1 MPAIRANTFTRLS
14 GLTELRIRRS
24 PVFKPLTK
32 PSRYKAAYGGRGSG
46 KSQFFADLMVARAL
60 AKPGFRG
67 LCCREVQKS
76 LKESAHKLIA
86 DKIAAH
92 NLGKR
97 FDVQETQIKT
107 PGGGLIVFAGLQDHT
122 SESIKSYE
130 GFDVAW
136 VEEAQTVSAKSL
148 NLLRPTIRSPGSEL
162 WFSWNPRRKQDAV
175 DLMFRSQEAPTDSIV
190 VRANWDNNQWFP
202 AELEQERLDCLRQQP
217 EQYEHIWNGDYVT
230 VAEGAYYARHLA
242 EARAEG
248 RIGRVAFDP
257 LLTVRL
263 FFDIG
268 GTGARAD
275 ACSIWPMQF
284 IGTEIRTRD
293 YYEAVGQPL
302 ATHVDWLRSKGY
314 TPDRAEIWLPHDG
327 ATQDKVYSVSYESAL
342 RDAGYVVNII
352 PNQGKGAAA
361 ARIEV
366 SRRLFPQV
374 WFDEETT
381 QAGRDALGWYHE
393 RKDEARGIGLG
404 PEHDW
409 ASHGADSYGAG
420 MVAYEIPKKAAK
432 LDLSNLTRGMV

>member
-1 MPAIRANTFTRLS
+1 
-14 GLTELRIRRS
+14 
-24 PVFKPLTK
+24 
-32 PSRYKAAYGGRGSG
+32 
-46 KSQFFADLMVARAL
+46 MVARAV
-60 AKPGFRG
+60 ASPGFRG

-86 DKIAAH
+86 DKIRAH
-92 NLGKR
+92 NLGKQ

-148 NLLRPTIRSPGSEL
+148 NLLRPTIRSPCSEL

-175 DLMFRSQEAPTDSIV
+175 DAMFRSAETPTDSVI
-190 VRANWDNNQWFP
+190 VRANWDSNKWFP
-202 AELEQERLDCLRQQP
+202 AELEQERLDCMRQQP
-217 EQYEHIWNGDYVT
+217 DQYEHIWNGDYVT
-230 VAEGAYYARHLA
+230 VAEGAYYAAALTA
-242 EARAEG
+242 ARAEG

-257 LLTVRL
+257 LMTIRL

-275 ACSIWPMQF
+275 ACSIWPAQF
-284 IGTEIRTRD
+284 IAKEVRTRD

-302 ATHVDWLRSKGY
+302 ATHINWMRSKGF

-327 ATQDKVYSVSYESAL
+327 ATQDKVFAVSYESAF
-342 RDAGYVVNII
+342 RDADYRVNII

-361 ARIEV
+361 ARVEA
-366 SRRLFPQV
+366 SRRLFPNI

-381 QAGRDALGWYHE
+381 VAGRDALGWYHE
-393 RKDEARGIGLG
+393 RKDEVRGIGLG

-409 ASHGADSYGAG
+409 ASHGADAFGA
-420 MVAYEIPKKAAK
+420 MAVAYEAPQKTIK
-432 LDLSNLTRGMV
+432 LDLSRLTRGMV